1 MVDRD
6 GVAYFVLDTAA
17 SPDLQTKHQLRA
29 SAYMEKFELRDESDD
44 SWLKQIA
51 AGKTYVTPSFEQ
63 DDFGTF
69 LTAHVPIYDRNGQY
83 SGFVGVDFDM
93 QYYLN
98 REARFRSIAIA
109 TLGAALSLALL
120 TGYLV
125 AVYHA

>member
-1 MVDRD
+1 
-6 GVAYFVLDTAA
+6 
-17 SPDLQTKHQLRA
+17 
-29 SAYMEKFELRDESDD
+29 MEKFELRDESDD